1 MRSPKFYGSGEDNL
15 YMYLILQLCTGGE
28 LQDWLLRR
36 SEQEV
41 YTEQTAAKVAYDV
54 LQVLTHAYTHMRARA
69 RARARA
75 RVRARPACIDVLA
88 ASAMTRLPAA
98 AAGAAQVPRAG
109 HRA

>member
-1 MRSPKFYGSGEDNL
+1 MHSPKFYGCGEDDL

-54 LQVLTHAYTHMRARA
+54 LQALTHAYTHMRT
-69 RARARA
+69 RA
-75 RVRARPACIDVLA
+75 RVRARHLGCSPACI
-88 ASAMTRLPAA
+88 
-98 AAGAAQVPRAG
+98 
-109 HRA
+109 